1 MNIAVRVV
9 VYYKW
14 ENGVGAVP
22 DAIGP
27 FFVLSTSFVT
37 DSRY

>member
-27 FFVLSTSFVT
+27 FLFFPLAS
-37 DSRY
+37 